1 MKTRLRLSSVVT
13 LFSVAAFSI
22 SASAATFVVN
32 VSSDEVDA
40 APGDGVCATPT
51 GHCTLRAAVM
61 EANALTGEDKIVLTT
76 NVFLECDG
84 CSPFL
89 DENDA
94 GVGDLD
100 ITDDLEIVGSSRDL
114 PTVSA
119 SGFRIFDIF
128 STVRVRLSYLAIQGA
143 RTFDAGG
150 AIRNDGSSLSISG
163 VIITGNFAQRGGA
176 GILNTG
182 KLDIRDSA
190 VDGNSAGTQGAAG
203 GIENLGGEL
212 HITRTEIT
220 HNSAEGLGGGAANL
234 RNSGEAFI
242 VDSTIARNSTFGG
255 PAGLYNQGQMTLLR
269 STISGNRGDFGNGG
283 VENDGF
289 LRIINST
296 ISGNSAFVD
305 AGGIDNYG
313 TLWLVFSTVTGNHN
327 GHGEHT
333 AVRNFGT
340 AYVQSSI
347 IAGNIPSTESPQPDC
362 AGAFISLGNN
372 IIGEVGDLCSGFTD
386 PTDRVGTIVA
396 PLDPLLG
403 PLEDNGGFTFTHA
416 LQEGSP
422 AIDAVLPADC
432 FYDEDGDPRTP
443 DRPLRTDQRMMPRPV
458 GGLCDVGA
466 YEFARRQPKK

>member
-1 MKTRLRLSSVVT
+1 VVT

-22 SASAATFVVN
+22 SASAATFAVN

-40 APGDGVCATPT
+40 APGNGVCATPT

-61 EANALTGEDKIVLTT
+61 EANALSGEDKIVLTT
-76 NVFLECDG
+76 DVFLECDG

-114 PTVSA
+114 PTVST
-119 SGFRIFDIF
+119 SGFRIFDII

-143 RTFDAGG
+143 HVFDAGG

-163 VIITGNFAQRGGA
+163 VLITGNGAQQGGG

-182 KLDIRDSA
+182 KLDIRDS
-190 VDGNSAGTQGAAG
+190 VVHGNFGGTQGSAG

-212 HITRTEIT
+212 HITRTQIT
-220 HNSAEGLGGGAANL
+220 NNSAEALGGGASNL

-242 VDSTIARNSTFGG
+242 VDSTIAGNTTFGG
-255 PAGLYNQGQMTLLR
+255 PAGLFNAGQMTLLR
-269 STISGNRGDFGNGG
+269 STISGNWGAYGNGG
-283 VENDGF
+283 VENHGF

-296 ISGNSAFVD
+296 ISGNSAWVG

-313 TLWLVFSTVTGNHN
+313 TLWLVFSTVTGNRIA
-327 GHGEHT
+327 HGKHT
-333 AVRNFGT
+333 AVANFGT

-347 IAGNIPSTESPQPDC
+347 IAGNISSIESPQPDC
-362 AGAFISLGNN
+362 AGTFISLGNN

-386 PTDRVGTIVA
+386 LTDRVGTIAA

-432 FYDEDGDPRTP
+432 FYDQDGDPRTP
-443 DRPLRTDQRMMPRPV
+443 DRPLRTDQRMRPRPV

-466 YEFARRQPKK
+466 YEFGRGQRRK